1 MLDTGVGAAPIID
14 QSAYEAQLPQL
25 FLPLLTK

>member
-1 MLDTGVGAAPIID
+1 MLGTGVGAAPIID
-14 QSAYEAQLPQL
+14 LSAFEAQLPQW